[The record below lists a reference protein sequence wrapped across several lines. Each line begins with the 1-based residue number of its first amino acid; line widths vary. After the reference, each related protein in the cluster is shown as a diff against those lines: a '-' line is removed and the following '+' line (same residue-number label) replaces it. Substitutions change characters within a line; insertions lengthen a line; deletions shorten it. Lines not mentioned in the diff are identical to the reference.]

1 MGKPRSLTP
10 FPRRSRQRDDGP
22 RADPNSGENDI
33 QQFDP
38 YDTRHL
44 QQSTNTNSSRANNT
58 IIGTEKTSS
67 RLPLQREA
75 IPPGQNAK
83 RSDAKSTR
91 RKNSFDN
98 NRTRR
103 VPADGGRPEVSP
115 DSSYRHTDGFDSR
128 HDLNRPRSLDRL
140 DYQDEY
146 AVQADDRYAG
156 RSESNI
162 GHHRSRSSSIGT
174 YRSSSSDTY
183 GRPQSLTGS
192 RPDDEYAGRSESN
205 IGCRRQSNS
214 SNVDHIR
221 RTSRDR
227 GRRPND
233 RHGGRSESTQRG
245 RGSDREESRR
255 RSSSSRLRRDRKRKE
270 DSRQFSTKRLSKD
283 HVTMIYTEDEP
294 RIEIS
299 NTEIKRGMYGQQ
311 AAI

>member
-162 GHHRSRSSSIGT
+162 GHHRSRSSS
-174 YRSSSSDTY
+174 SDTY